1 MDTTIA
7 FSSTL
12 DAEQLEG
19 YLTRLIANHI
29 PDGRPVRTSLQ
40 PVVAEALD
48 RAEHCFAQVH
58 RKYYNVGG
66 RVLFDHLNGDQFAT
80 FLYFV
85 ANSTWAMTGDDELAT
100 KLFSLNKIMHGL
112 DLYFSVSM
120 PETFLLVHPVGS
132 VIGNAS
138 YGDYLVVYQ
147 NCTIGSDAGKYP
159 RFGEGTILYA
169 RSSVLGDCSIGDDVV
184 FAANSFVVN
193 SDVVSNSIVVGQY
206 PQHRVLASSQ
216 SVRER
221 LFDEPLLG

>member
-1 MDTTIA
+1 M
-7 FSSTL
+7 
-12 DAEQLEG
+12 
-19 YLTRLIANHI
+19 
-29 PDGRPVRTSLQ
+29 
-40 PVVAEALD
+40 
-48 RAEHCFAQVH
+48 
-58 RKYYNVGG
+58 GG

-85 ANSTWAMTGDDELAT
+85 ANSTWVMTGDAVLAT
-100 KLFSLNKIMHGL
+100 KLFSINKIMHGL

-169 RSSVLGDCSIGDDVV
+169 RSSVLGDCTIGNDVV
-184 FAANSFVVN
+184 FAANAFVVN
-193 SDVVSNSIVVGQY
+193 SNIASNSIVVGQY
-206 PQHRVLASSQ
+206 PAHRVLANSR

-221 LFDEPLLG
+221 LFDEQSLDSH